1 METKYL
7 SSLCQAVYS
16 CWAIVL
22 ILCQHD
28 GINNHVDPVTDDVT
42 MAKERRNDYETN
54 KAMNDD
60 EQDDVVLYS

>member
-1 METKYL
+1 M
-7 SSLCQAVYS
+7 
-16 CWAIVL
+16 L